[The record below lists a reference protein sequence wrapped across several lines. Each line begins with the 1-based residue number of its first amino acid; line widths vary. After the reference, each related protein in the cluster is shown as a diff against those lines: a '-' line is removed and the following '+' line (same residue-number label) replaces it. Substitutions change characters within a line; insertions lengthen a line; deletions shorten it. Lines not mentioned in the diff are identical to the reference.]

1 MIRPASEI
9 EYPPSKELTTRA
21 AMIARM
27 EELTKNSKSLMA
39 VIKERMG
46 AEIAEDE
53 AQVEALT
60 KKQEQL
66 ISNMKALLKAA

>member
-9 EYPPSKELTTRA
+9 EYPPSRELCTRA

-27 EELTKNSKSLMA
+27 EELTKSSKSLMA
-39 VIKERMG
+39 VISERMG
-46 AEIAEDE
+46 AEAAEDE
-53 AQVEALT
+53 AQVEVLT
-60 KKQEQL
+60 KKQERL